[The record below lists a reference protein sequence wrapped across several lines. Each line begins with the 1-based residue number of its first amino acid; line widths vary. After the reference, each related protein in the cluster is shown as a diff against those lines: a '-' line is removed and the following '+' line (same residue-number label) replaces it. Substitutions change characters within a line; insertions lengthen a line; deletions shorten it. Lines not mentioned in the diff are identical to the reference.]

1 MLGVVIP
8 DMGDQLPWEEVSEHL
23 ITVEI
28 SLDGQQ
34 YSESGLQFLYK
45 AVDPSLSDEAL
56 KALDAEDAKG
66 KKAPGKKK

>member
-34 YSESGLQFLYK
+34 YSESGL
-45 AVDPSLSDEAL
+45 
-56 KALDAEDAKG
+56 
-66 KKAPGKKK
+66 